1 MATQEQ
7 YVSQMMA
14 QLRALD
20 PSISGEPGTPERK
33 IIETV
38 AQAMAEA
45 QTDIAITSAPF
56 DIESKYGTDI
66 DKLISLFGY
75 GRQGGGKAKG
85 YVTFSRDNS
94 SDKDINIPAGV
105 QLMGPKPTAG
115 GYNVMFITSSSSV
128 LAKGT
133 TSVTAPIECATSGV
147 DGNASAGSITSW
159 VGTPVYGIT
168 KVTNEAPTYG
178 GLDPENDNEL
188 KTRFKNTVFR
198 NVSGTMDQFLAL
210 AISANNVSQANI
222 LGPVSTYKEKIQVPT
237 SDDSSTGGS
246 ANYYTTAPSSNSN
259 IAHFYDNLQSYI
271 LKDTTTGESF
281 YSPDTDYQINYPPLN
296 YGDSKKSITTTVA
309 TAPSNAVE
317 TSYNVDWSSGTHWTS
332 AILGGTVTSGGSTY
346 TVTAAGTNTA
356 TLLCTTAGTV
366 AATTSLTITYNPQQ
380 PNVTFKIPST
390 VSARSVVPGETV
402 IFEYSYIS
410 KASRNNYEKQVL
422 NCIDVFIDGQKPS
435 VANVSIPIPSK
446 QFTSDAS
453 SPFYTDFY
461 RRVGDSGI
469 SPSSGNYFTALFQQ
483 PVTDLPDSISVSYA
497 VSDVQTTYTYYKNVH
512 YWGVED
518 WTSNRGTTRARNGIE
533 WSSTIKGQS
542 GKEVYYTGPVISGVD
557 KSKIS
562 SINVNQY
569 TYDQNIQ
576 DVQASSQANKQ
587 VTTDILVHG
596 AKVRYFK
603 PDVSVAYNNG
613 VDPTSINNLI
623 KNNLD
628 VYFKGIPFGSY
639 IQLSDILQII
649 HNTPG
654 VDNVDWTYNQ
664 SQSKSS
670 DTISLPLISTKE
682 PYYAFKLR
690 ETNKFGQP
698 LARFVIETS
707 DNATL
712 KTYFTKS
719 ASNYLDASYYKNN
732 SFAISYIAGATKN
745 TSTIEKSILSLNNT
759 TGSTGYTLTAWKDK
773 TNLDNSNGL
782 LVAIRGLL
790 GSQVST
796 SSYSL
801 KGPTTFPTYSTPLY
815 ITGTGLP
822 FSSNGILDLT
832 ARFNIDSYI
841 TSDKDYNSDISLGD
855 DEIARLPDVIINADG
870 TTDISSAIKIRQK
883 TQNTWGH

>member
-281 YSPDTDYQINYPPLN
+281 YSPDADYQINYPALN
-296 YGDSKKSITTTVA
+296 YGDSK
-309 TAPSNAVE
+309 
-317 TSYNVDWSSGTHWTS
+317 GQ
-332 AILGGTVTSGGSTY
+332 
-346 TVTAAGTNTA
+346 
-356 TLLCTTAGTV
+356 
-366 AATTSLTITYNPQQ
+366 TISDL

-390 VSARSVVPGETV
+390 ASARSVVPGETV

-410 KASRNNYEKQVL
+410 KISRNNYEKQVL

-435 VANVSIPIPSK
+435 VASVSIPIPSK

-453 SPFYTDFY
+453 SPLYTDNY
-461 RRVGDSGI
+461 RRIGDASI
-469 SPSSGNYFTALFQQ
+469 TPSSQNYFTPLFQQ
-483 PVTDLPDSISVSYA
+483 PVTDLPDSIFVSYE
-497 VSDVQTTYTYYKNVH
+497 VSAVQTTYTYYKNIH

-533 WSSTIKGQS
+533 WSSTIKGQA
-542 GKEVYYTGPVISGVD
+542 GKEPYYTGPVISGVD

-587 VTTDILVHG
+587 VTTDVLVHG

-613 VDPTSINNLI
+613 VDPTSIDNLI

-639 IQLSDILQII
+639 IQLSDILQVI

-664 SQSKSS
+664 SPRKSS
-670 DTISLPLISTKE
+670 DATGLPLISTKE

-690 ETNKFGQP
+690 ETNKLGQP
-698 LARFVIETS
+698 LARFVIEPDS
-707 DNATL
+707 NNKLRA
-712 KTYFTKS
+712 YFTK
-719 ASNYLDASYYKNN
+719 DASSYLNISSGSQTYYNN

-745 TSTIEKSILSLNNT
+745 TSTVKKSILSLFNT
-759 TGSTGYTLTAWKDK
+759 TGSTGYTLTAWSDK
-773 TNLDNSNGL
+773 TSLSSNSL
-782 LVAIRGLL
+782 LVAIRDLL

-801 KGPTTFPTYSTPLY
+801 SGSAKFPTYDVPLY

-822 FSSNGILDLT
+822 FSSTGALDLA
-832 ARFNIDSYI
+832 ARFNVDSYI
-841 TSDKDYNSDISLGD
+841 KSDKDYNKDISLKD

-870 TTDISSAIKIRQK
+870 TTDISSAITIRQK